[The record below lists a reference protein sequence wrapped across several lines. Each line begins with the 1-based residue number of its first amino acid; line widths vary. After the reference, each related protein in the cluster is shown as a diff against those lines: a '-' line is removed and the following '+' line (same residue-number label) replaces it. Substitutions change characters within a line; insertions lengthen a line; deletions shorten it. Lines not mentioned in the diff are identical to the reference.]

1 MRTISILVL
10 SLFLFSNLSGCF
22 GAFEEGGFFSD
33 SDSEEPFGIPGGLT
47 LACLRSTQFKS
58 MVVEVDHSEGYEP
71 NSQTISTLKARLEQ
85 ACDKPGGISIL
96 VSQTDFQHE
105 LSWSA
110 DDIREK
116 GRETREGVPQ
126 DGSRLRW
133 HLMFPSGSYDSS
145 GVLGVA
151 VDASTAAIF
160 LDDVRD
166 AEGFL
171 SRPSAEDIEE
181 AVTVHEVGHLLGLIN
196 LVYDSSHPHEDSEH
210 PGHSNNEDS
219 VMYWAIESS
228 DISSFVSNDVPD
240 EFDSDDLDDLAGMA
254 SGELATENQLWKS
267 SDA

>member
-1 MRTISILVL
+1 MRATSLLVL

-22 GAFEEGGFFSD
+22 GAFEEGGLFSD
-33 SDSEEPFGIPGGLT
+33 SDSEEKFGIPGGLT
-47 LACLRSTQFKS
+47 LACLRSTQFES
-58 MVVEVDHSEGYEP
+58 MVVEVDYSEGYEP
-71 NSQTISTLKARLEQ
+71 DSQTISTLKDRLEQ
-85 ACDKPGGISIL
+85 VCDKPGGVSIL
-96 VSQTDFQHE
+96 VTQTDFQHE
-105 LSWSA
+105 SSWSA

-126 DGSRLRW
+126 DGARLRW
-133 HLMFPSGSYDSS
+133 HLMFPSGSYEAS

-196 LVYDSSHPHEDSEH
+196 LVYESSHQHEDDGH

-240 EFDSDDLDDLAGMA
+240 QFDSDDLDDLAGMA
-254 SGELATENQLWKS
+254 SGELATVDQLW
-267 SDA
+267 D